1 MTSKKTKRAQ
11 SAFYGGPSMRWSKK
25 VTAAFFGA
33 LLVVTC
39 IRALVAQSGAG
50 SIQGTVIDSTGGAIP
65 GALIH
70 VVNAATNVATD
81 TKSNGVG
88 FYQVPELFT
97 GTYQVNVNAPG
108 MKTYTTS
115 IQLLVAQNAVINP
128 VLTAGAIT
136 QQVVVAGDTVQLTT
150 TDNGSISSTLENA
163 RINQLPMNGRFLTN
177 LLSTTTPGLE
187 NGGKDID
194 GLMPSAVI
202 YTVDG
207 VSTQDN
213 LRGGLYYGSGGSQLI
228 DPDAVQEV
236 RMEALNAGAEYA
248 TPATAIITTKSG
260 TNSIHGTA
268 FETTRNNAIG
278 IAKSRQNPSSYSA
291 PHLVRN
297 EFGVS
302 AGGPIILPHIYHG
315 KDKSFWFFAY
325 ERFSLA
331 QEVSTLTAWPTQSFG
346 QGNFSGLVNSSG
358 VLQTLYDPATTTH
371 NAACPVP
378 NSTSTTNNL
387 YCRQSFTH
395 EYNETGTNVNS
406 IPSNEISPVAKLYYQ
421 LLPPPTT
428 TADPLVTTN
437 YTAETPEL
445 NLEPQITIR
454 LDHEFSENNRAYLH
468 YTQNLQGTNVSS
480 GPQNLAYNSNGIDI
494 PAGAAV
500 SQAGYLNNPTD
511 GYYGTISFTHVF
523 SPTFFAE
530 TVASQQWFSEKKL
543 PGASALTPTTDYES
557 KLNLPNNFGEQGF
570 PLINGMIFQLG
581 SSQTNTAKEN
591 QIISSID
598 ENLTKTWG
606 HHQMLFGGRY
616 RHERMAQYP
625 QQSADTFNFGP
636 NPTALYNPSTGANY
650 TAYAN
655 TGYADSSFFL
665 GSAASYQVWLHGG
678 WNHYHDN
685 EVDAYFQDN
694 YHISKNLTLN
704 LGLRYEAHP
713 AIWTKDGKMTGFD
726 QANDAEVLSAPIST
740 LIAEGWTTQAII
752 TNDQNIGIKF
762 ETAGQAGLP
771 ANTLMRNYNLN
782 FLPRVGIAYQPFDGR
797 YGTVVRAAYGRFAN
811 PLPLED
817 YIEYATGGQNPFTV
831 PFSQNYATANQ
842 AIDGLP
848 NELLRYNDPAQFG
861 VMGVNTANV
870 INTNSTNGILPGIA
884 DEAVSPNSP
893 PQFIT
898 EANFTIEQRLKGNS
912 ALRLSWIWTHATN
925 LAFEDIYNNPL
936 STYAWEIA
944 TGTTPPTGGFSVIG
958 TPQQNTYSST
968 ALGPYNQTTWGANNM
983 ETRTGWS
990 NDNLAQ
996 ITYQRIF
1003 HRGIAYQISYVF
1015 SRDLRAGGDNLGT
1028 IPPNIDPDADFPGV
1042 LGTVGTMSSPYG
1054 TIYAGVPPP
1063 PRPANLPP
1071 WADYHAMDKYQGYG
1085 LDAGD
1090 GPIHHVTFN
1099 GIVDLPFGRGKRF
1112 MGNANRFLDEL
1123 VGGFQ
1128 IAGDGSVFS
1137 TAFQP
1142 TSGGNWGATNP
1153 VQIYKHRYPI
1163 LDCRS
1168 GVCQHSFMWY
1178 NGYLAP
1184 TVLPAPL
1191 GTCTVNCVT
1200 GVPSNYVPVQTPI
1213 DNTPGTTYYGT
1224 NDVVVTLANGT
1235 QTTIAYAGG
1244 PADGN
1249 NEAGGTT
1256 AANYLGKTWIAGP
1269 FNYTEDLSVY
1279 KVFPINENM
1288 NLRFNVDAFNLLNVQ
1303 GWNNP
1308 GTGGVQNN
1316 LSSYNTPRQIQITA
1330 RFSF

>member
-1 MTSKKTKRAQ
+1 MKSRMLVA
-11 SAFYGGPSMRWSKK
+11 SALIGL
-25 VTAAFFGA
+25 
-33 LLVVTC
+33 LLV
-39 IRALVAQSGAG
+39 IAGKGMSHAQSGAG
-50 SIQGTVIDSTGGAIP
+50 SIQGTVTDATGAVIP
-65 GALIH
+65 AASIH
-70 VVNAATNVATD
+70 VVNVATGVKTD

-97 GTYQVNVNAPG
+97 STYSVTVTAPG
-108 MKTYTTS
+108 METYTTS
-115 IQLLVAQNAVINP
+115 IELLVAQNAVINP
-128 VLTAGAIT
+128 ILTAGAVT

-150 TDNGSISSTLENA
+150 TDNGAISSTLENA

-228 DPDAVQEV
+228 DPDSVQEV

-260 TNSIHGTA
+260 TNAMHGTA
-268 FETTRNNAIG
+268 FETARNNAIG

-297 EFGVS
+297 EFGFS

-331 QEVSTLTAWPTQSFG
+331 QEVSTLTTWPTQTFG

-371 NAACPVP
+371 NPACPVP
-378 NSTSTTNNL
+378 SSTATTNNL
-387 YCRQSFTH
+387 YCRQSFTQ
-395 EYNETGTNVNS
+395 EYNETGSNVNS
-406 IPSNEISPVAKLYYQ
+406 IPSSEISPVAKLYYQ

-428 TADPLVTTN
+428 TADPLVTSN

-454 LDHEFSENNRAYLH
+454 LDHEFNEKNRAYLH
-468 YTQNLQGTNVSS
+468 YSQNQQGTNISS
-480 GPQNLAYNSNGIDI
+480 GPQNLAYNSNGINI

-500 SQAGYLNNPTD
+500 SQAGFLNNPTD
-511 GYYGTISFTHVF
+511 GYYSTVSFTHVF
-523 SPTFFAE
+523 SPTFFSE
-530 TVASQQWFSEKKL
+530 TIASQQWFSEKKL

-557 KLNLPNNFGEQGF
+557 KLNLPNNFGEEGF

-598 ENLTKTWG
+598 ENLTKTMG

-616 RHERMAQYP
+616 RHQRMAQYP
-625 QQSADTFNFGP
+625 QQSADTFNFGA
-636 NPTALYNPSTGANY
+636 NPTALYNPSSGANY
-650 TAYAN
+650 TAYTS
-655 TGYADSSFFL
+655 TGYADASFFL
-665 GSAASYQVWLHGG
+665 GNAASYQVWLHGG

-685 EVDAYFQDN
+685 EVDAYYQDN
-694 YHISKNLTLN
+694 YHISKNITLN

-726 QANDAEVLSAPIST
+726 LANDAEVLSAPIST
-740 LIAEGWTTQAII
+740 LISEGWTTQAII
-752 TNDQNIGIKF
+752 TNDENIGVKF
-762 ETAGQAGLP
+762 ETAAQAGLP

-782 FLPRVGIAYQPFDGR
+782 FLPRIGIAYQPFDGK

-811 PLPLED
+811 PMPLED
-817 YIEYATGGQNPFTV
+817 YVEYVTGGQNPFTV
-831 PFSQNYATANQ
+831 PFSQSYATANQ
-842 AIDGLP
+842 AVDGLP
-848 NELLRYNDPAQFG
+848 NELLRYNDSAEFG

-870 INTNSTNGILPGIA
+870 INTSSTNGILPGIA
-884 DEAVSPNSP
+884 DESVSPDSP

-898 EANFTIEQRLKGNS
+898 EVNFTVEQQLKGNS
-912 ALRLSWIWTHATN
+912 ALRVSWIWTHATN
-925 LAFEDIYNNPL
+925 LAFQHVYNNAL

-944 TGTTPPTGGFSVIG
+944 TGTTPPTGGYSVIG

-968 ALGPYNQTTWGANNM
+968 ALGPYDQTTWGGNEV

-1003 HRGIAYQISYVF
+1003 HHGVAYQISYVF
-1015 SRDLRAGGDNLGT
+1015 SRDLRAGGDNLGSV
-1028 IPPNIDPDADFPGV
+1028 PPTIDPDADYPGI
-1042 LGTVGTMSSPYG
+1042 LGSVGTMTSPYG
-1054 TIYAGVPPP
+1054 TVYAGSLPP
-1063 PRPANLPP
+1063 PRPSNLPV

-1090 GPIHHVTFN
+1090 TPIHHVTFN
-1099 GIVDLPFGRGKRF
+1099 GIFDLPVGRGKRF
-1112 MGNANRFLDEL
+1112 LGNANRFWDEL

-1137 TAFQP
+1137 QAFQP
-1142 TSGGNWGATNP
+1142 TSASNWGATNP
-1153 VQIYKHRYPI
+1153 VQLYKKQYPI

-1168 GVCQHSFMWY
+1168 GVCEHSFMWY

-1191 GTCTVNCVT
+1191 GTCTTNCVT
-1200 GVPSNYVPVQTPI
+1200 GLPSSYVPVQTPV
-1213 DNTPGTTYYGT
+1213 DNTPGTTNYGN
-1224 NDVVVTLANGT
+1224 NDVAVTLANK
-1235 QTTIAYAGG
+1235 TTVTVPYIGG
-1244 PADGN
+1244 PADSS

-1256 AANYLGKTWIAGP
+1256 ASNYLGKTWIPGP
-1269 FNYTEDLSVY
+1269 FNYTADLSVY
-1279 KVFPINENM
+1279 KVFPINERM
-1288 NLRFNVDAFNLLNVQ
+1288 NLRLNVDAFNVLNVQ

-1316 LSSYNTPRQIQITA
+1316 LSSFNTPRQIQFTL
-1330 RFSF
+1330 RLSF